1 MRTRYGLALLVLGLG
16 LGACASGPRGVNTGN
31 RMPWTGDCGVSVEVP
46 TSIPTLHGA
55 FVGANSILLAAEEIP
70 PGGLGVL
77 DKQECLGALPGGKT
91 EMRKQPSIDVV
102 RLVEEPIEA
111 APAAGVPVT
120 KKRFR
125 MDPIRP
131 ELWPRR

>member
-1 MRTRYGLALLVLGLG
+1 MRTRFVLTLPVLVLGLS
-16 LGACASGPRGVNTGN
+16 ACASGPHGVHTGN

-46 TSIPTLHGA
+46 TSIPTLHGS
-55 FVGANSILLAAEEIP
+55 FVGANSILLAPEEIP

-102 RLVEEPIEA
+102 RLVEEIEA
-111 APAAGVPVT
+111 APAAGVPVA

-125 MDPIRP
+125 MDPLRP
-131 ELWPRR
+131 ELWPKR

>member
-1 MRTRYGLALLVLGLG
+1 MRTRFVLALPVLVLGLS
-16 LGACASGPRGVNTGN
+16 ACASGPHGVNTGN

-46 TSIPTLHGA
+46 TGIPTLHGS
-55 FVGANSILLAAEEIP
+55 FVGANSILLAPEEIP
-70 PGGLGVL
+70 SGGLGVL

-102 RLVEEPIEA
+102 RLVEEIEA
-111 APAAGVPVT
+111 APAAGVPVA

-125 MDPIRP
+125 MDPLRP
-131 ELWPRR
+131 ELWPKR